1 MNSAVI
7 LEIRKLVL
15 KTDKEKRTD
24 NTGTIF
30 WCNLWIFRMLS
41 IQSTQLI
48 CHIGRNLPKLDLCWG
63 FSSCYVSFKTRLV
76 YQQGK
81 VDNGADLIGVRE
93 DLEAS
98 HDGQEQG
105 RGATANVL
113 CGQWTALMADNRQLD
128 ISGSPANNIKW
139 QLNSSLAHHYY
150 GWLHW
155 TDQDLRGGQVSQL
168 HVISLSFESHAGGFV
183 STTRIY
189 NMKITMNLGK
199 GSKPQ

>member
-1 MNSAVI
+1 MNYQYHGPLLVWLCWF
-7 LEIRKLVL
+7 LEHEQCSHIGIQEACIWKQT
-15 KTDKEKRTD
+15 KKKRTD

-30 WCNLWIFRMLS
+30 WCNFWIFRMLS

-48 CHIGRNLPKLDLCWG
+48 CHISRNLPKLDLCWG

-128 ISGSPANNIKW
+128 ISGSRPTT
-139 QLNSSLAHHYY
+139 SS
-150 GWLHW
+150 
-155 TDQDLRGGQVSQL
+155 
-168 HVISLSFESHAGGFV
+168 
-183 STTRIY
+183 
-189 NMKITMNLGK
+189 
-199 GSKPQ
+199 GS